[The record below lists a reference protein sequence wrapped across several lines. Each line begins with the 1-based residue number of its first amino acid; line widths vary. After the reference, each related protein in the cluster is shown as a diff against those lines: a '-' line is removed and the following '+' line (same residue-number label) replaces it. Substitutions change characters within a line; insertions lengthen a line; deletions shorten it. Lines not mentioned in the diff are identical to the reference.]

1 MDISSDEDDFSPYG
15 ITSRDERGSDSEERH
30 DELAKPEF
38 EGLWTKQHKDYRV
51 GERRTGFVL
60 CPCLTSLE
68 MDYARGSVCMSECL
82 A

>member
-38 EGLWTKQHKDYRV
+38 EGL
-51 GERRTGFVL
+51 
-60 CPCLTSLE
+60 
-68 MDYARGSVCMSECL
+68 
-82 A
+82 

>member
-1 MDISSDEDDFSPYG
+1 MFLQPPPVGVGGTKAVDISSDEDDFSPYG

-51 GERRTGFVL
+51 SEKKKGFIFI
-60 CPCLTSLE
+60 
-68 MDYARGSVCMSECL
+68 SVEQ
-82 A
+82 AWR